1 MSRVIKFRAFTDG
14 KMIYDIDISNTGQ
27 MIEGGYI
34 VDCPVMQFTGLYDKD
49 GKEIYEGDIVFLSH
63 WKSSDLFDYSRPFL
77 VKWESGQINFK
88 QEEYNNFIGS
98 LNGKLKI
105 EIIGNIH
112 QNPELL

>member
-27 MIEGGYI
+27 MIEGSYI
-34 VDCPVMQFTGLYDKD
+34 VDCPVMQFTGLHDRN
-49 GKEIYEGDIVFLSH
+49 GVEIYEGDIIGVHRTVGGICRIGYCEFEKGKYVNKYKNTS
-63 WKSSDLFDYSRPFL
+63 FA
-77 VKWESGQINFK
+77 
-88 QEEYNNFIGS
+88 EEIGIYGS
-98 LNGKLKI
+98 LQEI